1 MWDKFWASIK
11 DLFAY
16 KHPAACKDCEVYR
29 TEQRQAVQANR
40 EASRLLEEAIAQME
54 PVGGPVA
61 K

>member
-1 MWDKFWASIK
+1 MWRKFWASIK
-11 DLFAY
+11 DLFTY
-16 KHPAACKDCEVYR
+16 KYPAACKDCEVYH

-40 EASRLLEEAIAQME
+40 EASRLLEEAIARME